1 MISDFPR
8 MSMTKLAFR
17 GGLWLTAFSF
27 ATQAVSWIATIV
39 VARLLSPDDY
49 GLMAMAVVITGY
61 VKVFYELGVG
71 AAVIQRPHVSDQELS
86 SLFWALLLWGALLS
100 LLCYLLAYP
109 TVAIFGETRLLHLT
123 QASAGLMV
131 LGTVFVVPSSVLR
144 RQMRFKVFGI
154 INAVAAGVA
163 CIVMPLM
170 AYFGAGVWTLV
181 GGLYI
186 RAVVSFVM
194 AICLS
199 GWRPQFRF
207 YHHETVPYLRFGLPV
222 VGGTSLFYVFSQ
234 APVFFGGRVF
244 SPGELGQ
251 YSLAMQLAVIPNDKI
266 VSLISSVS
274 YPVFSRLQDDHAAF
288 SRFYLRLS
296 ELIAFIALPLY
307 CGGIFIAGDL
317 IPWLLGE
324 KWAAS
329 ILPFRLLCISFLV
342 TTIVSPAH
350 NANTAQ
356 GRPHWGLLFNLFCAV
371 TMSVGFYL
379 AAASGIPTYLAI
391 PWVAMYIPAQ
401 LVYGFITLR
410 KLTIPLSTL
419 LECLRPSILAV
430 LSMLLLLT
438 CLRWSFTEVFPGVA
452 TEGVTYVITAILVG
466 ASWYTSLAFIFRRN
480 FLNSLLQLA
489 RA

>member
-1 MISDFPR
+1 

-49 GLMAMAVVITGY
+49 GLMAMAFVITGY
-61 VKVFYELGVG
+61 VKIFYELGVG

-86 SLFWALLLWGALLS
+86 SLFWALILWGGLLS
-100 LLCYLLAYP
+100 LLCFLFAYP
-109 TVAIFGETRLLHLT
+109 TVAIFREPRLLPVT
-123 QASAGLMV
+123 QASAGLLV
-131 LGTVFVVPSSVLR
+131 LGTMSVVPSSVLR
-144 RQMRFKVFGI
+144 RQMRFKMFGI
-154 INAVAAGVA
+154 INAFAAGVA

-170 AYFGAGVWTLV
+170 AYLGAGVWTLV
-181 GGLYI
+181 GGFYI
-186 RAVVSFVM
+186 RAVVTFLM
-194 AICLS
+194 LFYLS

-207 YHHETVPYLRFGLPV
+207 QHHETVPYLRFGLPV
-222 VGGTSLFYVFSQ
+222 VGGNSLFYVVSQ
-234 APVFFGGRVF
+234 APVVFGGRAF

-296 ELIAFIALPLY
+296 ELIAFIVLPLY
-307 CGGIFIAGDL
+307 CGAIFIGGDL

-329 ILPFRLLCISFLV
+329 VLPFRLLCISFLV

-356 GRPHWGLLFNLFCAV
+356 GRPHWGLFFNLFCAV
-371 TMSVGFYL
+371 TMTIGFYL
-379 AAASGIPTYLAI
+379 AAASGNPNYLAI
-391 PWVAMYIPAQ
+391 PWAAIYIPAQ
-401 LVYGFITLR
+401 LAYAFITLR
-410 KLTIPLSTL
+410 TLDIPVSIL
-419 LECLRPSILAV
+419 LEHLRPSILAAI
-430 LSMLLLLT
+430 SMLLVLVF
-438 CLRWSFTEVFPGVA
+438 LRWSLVAAFPEVSTA
-452 TEGVTYVITAILVG
+452 SAIYVVMAILVG
-466 ASWYTSLAFIFRRN
+466 AAWNIAFAFIFCRD